1 MENKIIKFEECELS
15 ENIKR
20 ALKDYGYV
28 EATPIQAESIPNI
41 LEGKDV
47 IGRSETGSGKTLA
60 YLLPIFEKI
69 DMDVKGTQA
78 IILTPTHELAVQ
90 VFHQAEL
97 LQENS
102 GMEADTGRASDNT
115 IKSKITFKGFF
126 RIRTEI
132 ITI

>member
-1 MENKIIKFEECELS
+1 MENKFAELGLRS
-15 ENIKR
+15 ALVGALAAQGIENPT
-20 ALKDYGYV
+20 
-28 EATPIQAESIPNI
+28 EIQEKMIPAVM
-41 LEGKDV
+41 EGKDV

-102 GMEADTGRASDNT
+102 GMEKEPQYPRYLQRQT
-115 IKSKITFKGFF
+115 
-126 RIRTEI
+126 
-132 ITI
+132 